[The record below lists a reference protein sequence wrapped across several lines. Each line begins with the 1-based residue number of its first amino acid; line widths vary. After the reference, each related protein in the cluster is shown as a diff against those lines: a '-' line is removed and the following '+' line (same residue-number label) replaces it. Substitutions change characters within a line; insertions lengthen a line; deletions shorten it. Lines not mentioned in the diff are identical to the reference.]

1 MPVMSVFSTILPV
14 DVTLPALSAAL
25 ARGRNAVLQA
35 PPGAGKTTR
44 VPLALLTA
52 PWLQGRR
59 IVMLEPRRIAAR
71 AAAHYMAAQL
81 GEQTGETV
89 GYRVRM
95 DSRVS
100 ARTRIEVVT
109 EGVLTRRLQ
118 DDPSLGD
125 VGLVIF
131 DEFHERN
138 LQADLG
144 LALCLEIQAALRE
157 DLHLLVMSAT
167 LDGAPVA
174 HLLGDAP
181 LITSEGRSYPIDTRY
196 LPDDARHH
204 SSGPQAAHVA
214 AVLRRVLA
222 EEEGSV
228 LVFLPGVADIKR
240 VERLLQE
247 NAVPADVTV
256 APLYGDLG
264 IDAQERAIRPVPAGH
279 RKVVR
284 ATAIAETWHSI
295 DGVRVVIVSGWAR
308 APRFDPMSG
317 LSRLVSTRV
326 SRASADQRRGRSGLL
341 GPCVCFRL

>member
-25 ARGRNAVLQA
+25 ARGRYAVRQA

-59 IVMLEPRRIAAR
+59 IVLREPRRIAAR
-71 AAAHYMAAQL
+71 AAALYMAAQL

-100 ARTRIEVVT
+100 ARTRIDVVT

-144 LALCLEIQAALRE
+144 LALCLEIHGALRD
-157 DLHLLVMSAT
+157 DLHLLVLSAT
-167 LDGAPVA
+167 LA
-174 HLLGDAP
+174 
-181 LITSEGRSYPIDTRY
+181 
-196 LPDDARHH
+196 
-204 SSGPQAAHVA
+204 
-214 AVLRRVLA
+214 
-222 EEEGSV
+222 
-228 LVFLPGVADIKR
+228 
-240 VERLLQE
+240 
-247 NAVPADVTV
+247 
-256 APLYGDLG
+256 
-264 IDAQERAIRPVPAGH
+264 
-279 RKVVR
+279 
-284 ATAIAETWHSI
+284 
-295 DGVRVVIVSGWAR
+295 
-308 APRFDPMSG
+308 
-317 LSRLVSTRV
+317 
-326 SRASADQRRGRSGLL
+326 
-341 GPCVCFRL
+341 